1 MKPDVED
8 DRQDEAA
15 RLVWDGSAQLRD
27 ESGTGVDVSADC
39 VRARADVEI
48 SRASAKPSRLR
59 RYLAKRIDSASG
71 RDSSHRC

>member
-27 ESGTGVDVSADC
+27 ESGTGVDVSARVQPLC
-39 VRARADVEI
+39 EE
-48 SRASAKPSRLR
+48 
-59 RYLAKRIDSASG
+59 G
-71 RDSSHRC
+71 